1 MKLTAT
7 SQFDKKLIE
16 GTQPFKDLESFIDY
30 QIQFNQNVE
39 RILRQ
44 NVSIAD
50 NINCRTVT
58 LTFAPNV
65 PNSFSENRQVL
76 GVIPIKSTR
85 PITSF
90 YWEITT
96 SGSVN
101 VTVNIPSQA
110 EITLLVFY

>member
-7 SQFDKKLIE
+7 SQFDKKIIE
-16 GTQPFKDLESFIDY
+16 GTQSFKDLESFIDY

-50 NINCRTVT
+50 NISCRTVT
-58 LTFAPNV
+58 LTFTPNV
-65 PNSFSENRQVL
+65 PTSFSESRQVL
-76 GVIPIKSTR
+76 GVIPIKSTV
-85 PITSF
+85 PITSV
-90 YWEITT
+90 YWQLTT

-101 VTVNIPSQA
+101 VTLGVSSKA
-110 EITLLVFY
+110 DVTLLVIY